1 MLSNNSV
8 VEGKAVINLIKKKE
22 KQNSINSI
30 LNEMKGDKKE
40 DNKETK
46 KENDF
51 FNSLDIP

>member
-1 MLSNNSV
+1 MLSNNLV

-22 KQNSINSI
+22 KQNATNSL

-40 DNKETK
+40 ANKEIK

-51 FNSLDIP
+51 FNSPDML